1 MLAETLEKAWR
12 DRQGAG
18 PVTPAMAFGPEGL
31 TLGAGTVLAATEG
44 DGLAIAFDEAAEA
57 RLQALLAAAY
67 VRPIAPQT
75 IRFIRR
81 GAASWRDGDKAMAAM
96 HLAMTGLTP
105 LREPKAAARRL
116 FMADQLMKVG
126 ATPEVIFRAL
136 DLEPPIQKA
145 ALGISVYNPLEPRN
159 LRGEWTLAG
168 EVAEGLAAALAQG
181 GKLLEFGGVVV
192 EAGALA
198 LAVAT
203 AVAPTII
210 FGVAMIPF
218 DQRSP
223 KESYG
228 VPGHPDMRLERAA
241 GDRLW
246 RLTYKDKSGVQRTA
260 LEQPDGTLKD
270 YRGKTV
276 GYIVKNQGHAGDKG
290 APISLPAVDAK
301 VDRNEPQLCAAAGP
315 DKFGGGPGS
324 AGRLFEDE
332 VKPVI
337 NPPPYTT
344 PSGFGVALLNP
355 NTGNMVNFD
364 DCQRS
369 TVIMYEYKGPTYT
382 TFVQRATANEF
393 VGPSALAQMIDQAT
407 RQVQAA
413 RGKHIVW
420 LFADRYA
427 AKDVRKKFDEND
439 NKDLKTIEI
448 RIFPS
453 METIK

>member
-1 MLAETLEKAWR
+1 
-12 DRQGAG
+12 
-18 PVTPAMAFGPEGL
+18 MAFGPDGL
-31 TLGAGTVLAATEG
+31 TLGAGTVLAAAEA
-44 DGLAIAFDEAAEA
+44 DGRAIALDEAAEA

-67 VRPIAPQT
+67 MRPIAPQT

-116 FMADQLMKVG
+116 FMADQLMKAG
-126 ATPEVIFRAL
+126 ATSAVIFRAL
-136 DLEPPIQKA
+136 DLESPVQKA
-145 ALGISVYNPLEPRN
+145 GLSINSYNPLEPRN
-159 LRGEWTLAG
+159 LRGEWELVG
-168 EVAEGLAAALAQG
+168 ELAEGVAAALTQA

-198 LAVAT
+198 VAIATVAV
-203 AVAPTII
+203 PTII

-218 DQRSP
+218 DQNSP

-228 VPGHPDMRLERAA
+228 VPGHPDMRLERAS

-290 APISLPAVDAK
+290 AAISLPAVDAK

-324 AGRLFEDE
+324 AGRLFEDM

-337 NPPPYTT
+337 NPPPHTT

-355 NTGNMVNFD
+355 ITGNMVNFD

-369 TVIMYEYKGPTYT
+369 TGFMYEYKGPTYT
-382 TFVQRATANEF
+382 PFLQRANDNK
-393 VGPSALAQMIDQAT
+393 VLGPSATKKMIDQAT
-407 RQVQAA
+407 HQLQAA
-413 RGKHIVW
+413 EGKHIIW
-420 LFADRYA
+420 LFADKDA
-427 AKDVRKKFDEND
+427 AKDVRKKFDESE
-439 NKDLKTIEI
+439 NKDLKTLEI
-448 RIFPS
+448 RISPS

>member
-1 MLAETLEKAWR
+1 
-12 DRQGAG
+12 
-18 PVTPAMAFGPEGL
+18 MAFGPDGL
-31 TLGAGTVLAATEG
+31 TLGAGTVLATTEA
-44 DGLAIAFDEAAEA
+44 DGRAIALDEAAEA

-67 VRPIAPQT
+67 VRPITPQT
-75 IRFIRR
+75 LRFIRR

-96 HLAMTGLTP
+96 HLAMTGLP
-105 LREPKAAARRL
+105 SLPQPKAAARRL
-116 FMADQLMKVG
+116 FMADQLMKAG

-145 ALGISVYNPLEPRN
+145 ALSIGGYNLLEPRN

-168 EVAEGLAAALAQG
+168 EVAAGVAAAFAQAR
-181 GKLLEFGGVVV
+181 KLLEFGGVVV
-192 EAGALA
+192 EAGELA
-198 LAVAT
+198 IAIATVA
-203 AVAPTII
+203 APTII

-228 VPGHPDMRLERAA
+228 VPGHPDMRLERAS

-246 RLTYKDKSGVQRTA
+246 RLAYKDKSGVQRTA

-276 GYIVKNQGHAGDKG
+276 GYIVKSQSHTGDKG
-290 APISLPAVDAK
+290 AAISLPAVDAK
-301 VDRNEPQLCAAAGP
+301 VDENEPQLCAAAGP

-324 AGRLFEDE
+324 AGRLFEDL

-337 NPPPYTT
+337 NSPPHTT
-344 PSGFGVALLNP
+344 PSGFSVALLNP
-355 NTGNMVNFD
+355 ITGNMVNFD

-369 TVIMYEYKGPTYT
+369 TGIMYEYKGPTYT
-382 TFVQRATANEF
+382 PFLQRANENEF
-393 VGPSALAQMIDQAT
+393 VGPSALAKMLDQAT

-413 RGKHIVW
+413 QGKHIVW
-420 LFADRYA
+420 LFADRDA
-427 AKDVRKKFDEND
+427 AEDVRDKFDKNKNEN
-439 NKDLKTIEI
+439 LKSIEI
-448 RIFPS
+448 KIFPS

>member
-1 MLAETLEKAWR
+1 M
-12 DRQGAG
+12 
-18 PVTPAMAFGPEGL
+18 
-31 TLGAGTVLAATEG
+31 LAATEG

-81 GAASWRDGDKAMAAM
+81 GAASWCDGDKAMAAM

-116 FMADQLMKVG
+116 FMADQLMKAG

-181 GKLLEFGGVVV
+181 GKLLEFGGVLM
-192 EAGALA
+192 EASALA
-198 LAVAT
+198 IAVAT
-203 AVAPTII
+203 AAAPTII

-228 VPGHPDMRLERAA
+228 VPGHPDMRLERAS

-246 RLTYKDKSGVQRTA
+246 RLIYKDKSGAPRTA
-260 LEQPDGTLKD
+260 LEQPDGSLKD

-276 GYIVKNQGHAGDKG
+276 GYIVKSQSHADDKG
-290 APISLPAVDAK
+290 AAISLHAVDAK
-301 VDRNEPQLCAAAGP
+301 VDENEPQLCAAAGP

-324 AGRLFEDE
+324 AGRLFEDM

-344 PSGFGVALLNP
+344 KSGFGVALLNP

-369 TVIMYEYKGPTYT
+369 TGIMYEYKGPTYT
-382 TFVQRATANEF
+382 TFVQRANANEF
-393 VGPSALAQMIDQAT
+393 VGPSALAKMLDQAT

-420 LFADRYA
+420 LFADRDA
-427 AKDVRKKFDEND
+427 AEDVRDKFDK
-439 NKDLKTIEI
+439 NKNEDLKSIEI
-448 RIFPS
+448 KIFPS

>member
-1 MLAETLEKAWR
+1 
-12 DRQGAG
+12 
-18 PVTPAMAFGPEGL
+18 MAFGPEGL
-31 TLGAGTVLAATEG
+31 TLGAGTVLAATDDDERN
-44 DGLAIAFDEAAEA
+44 IALDEAAEA

-67 VRPIAPQT
+67 VRPVSAQT
-75 IRFIRR
+75 LRYIRR

-116 FMADQLMKVG
+116 FMADQLMKAG

-136 DLEPPIQKA
+136 DLEPPLAKV
-145 ALGISVYNPLEPRN
+145 ALSIGGYNPLEPRN
-159 LRGEWTLAG
+159 LRGEWALAG
-168 EVAEGLAAALAQG
+168 EVAEGAAAALTQA
-181 GKLLEFGGVVV
+181 GKLIEFGGVLM

-203 AVAPTII
+203 AAAPTII

-228 VPGHPDMRLERAA
+228 VPGHPDMHLERAS

-246 RLTYKDKSGVQRTA
+246 RLIYKDKSGAQRTS

-276 GYIVKNQGHAGDKG
+276 GYIVKSQGHAGDKG
-290 APISLPAVDAK
+290 AAISLPAVDAK
-301 VDRNEPQLCAAAGP
+301 VDEDEPQLCAAAGP

-324 AGRLFEDE
+324 AGRLFEDM

-337 NPPPYTT
+337 NPPPHTT

-369 TVIMYEYKGPTYT
+369 TGFMYEYKGPTYT
-382 TFVQRATANEF
+382 PFLQRANKNKF
-393 VGPSALAQMIDQAT
+393 LGPSATKKMIKQAT
-407 RQVQAA
+407 NQLQAA
-413 RGKHIVW
+413 EGKHIVW
-420 LFADRYA
+420 LFADRDA
-427 AKDVRKKFDEND
+427 AKDVRKKFDENE

>member
-1 MLAETLEKAWR
+1 
-12 DRQGAG
+12 
-18 PVTPAMAFGPEGL
+18 MAFGPDGL
-31 TLGAGTVLAATEG
+31 TLGAGTVLAATEA
-44 DGLAIAFDEAAEA
+44 DGRAIALDETAEA

-96 HLAMTGLTP
+96 HLAMTGLP
-105 LREPKAAARRL
+105 SLPQPKAAARRL
-116 FMADQLMKVG
+116 FMADQLMKAG
-126 ATPEVIFRAL
+126 ATPDVIFRAL
-136 DLEPPIQKA
+136 DLEPPLAKA
-145 ALGISVYNPLEPRN
+145 ALSIGGYNPLEPRN
-159 LRGEWTLAG
+159 LRGEWALFG
-168 EVAEGLAAALAQG
+168 EVAAALAQAR
-181 GKLLEFGGVVV
+181 KLLEFGGVVV
-192 EAGALA
+192 EAGELA
-198 LAVAT
+198 IAVA
-203 AVAPTII
+203 AVAVPTII

-218 DQRSP
+218 DQNSP

-241 GDRLW
+241 GDLLW

-290 APISLPAVDAK
+290 AAIALPAVDAK
-301 VDRNEPQLCAAAGP
+301 VDKNEPQLCKAPGP

-332 VKPVI
+332 VKPII
-337 NPPPYTT
+337 NPPPHTT

-355 NTGNMVNFD
+355 ITGNMVNFD

-369 TVIMYEYKGPTYT
+369 TGVMYEYKGPTYT
-382 TFVQRATANEF
+382 PFLQRANENEIL
-393 VGPSALAQMIDQAT
+393 GPSATKKMLDQAT
-407 RQVQAA
+407 HQIQAA
-413 RGKHIVW
+413 EGKHIVW
-420 LFADRYA
+420 LFADRDA
-427 AKDVRKKFDEND
+427 AKDVRDKFDND
-439 NKDLKTIEI
+439 KNEALKTIEI
-448 RIFPS
+448 KIFPS
-453 METIK
+453 LETIK

>member
-1 MLAETLEKAWR
+1 
-12 DRQGAG
+12 
-18 PVTPAMAFGPEGL
+18 MAFGPEGL
-31 TLGAGTVLAATEG
+31 TLGAGTVLAATDNDERN
-44 DGLAIAFDEAAEA
+44 IALDEAAEA

-116 FMADQLMKVG
+116 FMADALMKAG
-126 ATPEVIFRAL
+126 ATPAVIFRAL
-136 DLEPPIQKA
+136 NLEPPVQKA
-145 ALGISVYNPLEPRN
+145 GLSINSYNPLEPRN
-159 LRGEWTLAG
+159 LRGEWEL
-168 EVAEGLAAALAQG
+168 AEGVAAALTQA

-198 LAVAT
+198 VAIATVAV
-203 AVAPTII
+203 PTVI

-218 DQRSP
+218 DQNSP

-228 VPGHPDMRLERAA
+228 VPGHLDMRLERAS

-246 RLTYKDKSGVQRTA
+246 RLIYKDKSGAPRTA

-270 YRGKTV
+270 YRGKTI
-276 GYIVKNQGHAGDKG
+276 GYVVKNQGHAGDKG
-290 APISLPAVDAK
+290 AAIALHAVDAK
-301 VDRNEPQLCAAAGP
+301 VDENEPQLCAAAGP

-324 AGRLFEDE
+324 AGRLFEDM

-344 PSGFGVALLNP
+344 PPGFGVALLNRI
-355 NTGNMVNFD
+355 TGNMVNFD

-369 TVIMYEYKGPTYT
+369 TGVMYEYKGPTYT
-382 TFVQRATANEF
+382 PFLQRANENEIL
-393 VGPSALAQMIDQAT
+393 GPSATKKMIKQAT
-407 RQVQAA
+407 NQLQAA
-413 RGKHIVW
+413 EGKHIIW
-420 LFADRYA
+420 LFSDQDA
-427 AKDVRKKFDEND
+427 AKDVRKKFDENE

>member
-1 MLAETLEKAWR
+1 LLAETLE
-12 DRQGAG
+12 
-18 PVTPAMAFGPEGL
+18 
-31 TLGAGTVLAATEG
+31 
-44 DGLAIAFDEAAEA
+44 
-57 RLQALLAAAY
+57 
-67 VRPIAPQT
+67 
-75 IRFIRR
+75 
-81 GAASWRDGDKAMAAM
+81 
-96 HLAMTGLTP
+96 TGLTP

-116 FMADQLMKVG
+116 FMADQLMKAG

-181 GKLLEFGGVVV
+181 GKLLEFGGVLM
-192 EAGALA
+192 EASALA
-198 LAVAT
+198 IAVAT
-203 AVAPTII
+203 AAAPTII

-228 VPGHPDMRLERAA
+228 VPGHPDMRLERAS

-246 RLTYKDKSGVQRTA
+246 RLIYKDKSGAPRTA
-260 LEQPDGTLKD
+260 LEQPDGSLKD

-276 GYIVKNQGHAGDKG
+276 GYIVKSQSHADDKG
-290 APISLPAVDAK
+290 AAISLHAVDAK
-301 VDRNEPQLCAAAGP
+301 VDENEPQLCAAAGP

-324 AGRLFEDE
+324 AGRLFEDM

-344 PSGFGVALLNP
+344 KSGFGVALLNP

-369 TVIMYEYKGPTYT
+369 TGIMYEYKGPTYT
-382 TFVQRATANEF
+382 TFVQRANANEF
-393 VGPSALAQMIDQAT
+393 VGPSALAKMLDQAT

-427 AKDVRKKFDEND
+427 AEDVRDKFDK
-439 NKDLKTIEI
+439 NKNEDLKSIEI
-448 RIFPS
+448 KIFPS